1 MTMKV
6 GSALAA
12 FTLFGKSIA
21 ISLSSDESV
30 ESHISVDM
38 TEEPHDDCCF
48 LYDENYYWNN
58 KAEICVDKSDAGHGP
73 GSEHLWGFAGASTM
87 SWRCGKNTHII
98 FCDGAGPRWVDG
110 QGYVCDG

>member
-6 GSALAA
+6 GSLLAA

-38 TEEPHDDCCF
+38 TEEPRDDCCF
-48 LYDENYYWNN
+48 LYDENYY
-58 KAEICVDKSDAGHGP
+58 
-73 GSEHLWGFAGASTM
+73 
-87 SWRCGKNTHII
+87 
-98 FCDGAGPRWVDG
+98 
-110 QGYVCDG
+110 